1 MLLFFIILLIILNG
15 TLTYHFVNKSNT
27 RKLSIPIT
35 QKDLE
40 NPHFTSHDYSGK
52 FYYIS
57 GSWDY

>member
-1 MLLFFIILLIILNG
+1 MLTYS

-40 NPHFTSHDYSGK
+40 NPYFISHDYSGK

-57 GSWDY
+57 RSWDY